1 MINISIRLLYNSSIT
16 SIFVEKYKD
25 MIITKDY
32 KFSGIYCIMNTIN
45 GKRYVGSSKNIYSRW
60 QKHRALLRKGTH
72 WDRHL
77 QNAWNKYGETSFK
90 FIVLCKCPEEELLTK
105 EQEYINNLEPEYNN
119 MLEAKR
125 TIVTDIMRKH
135 ISEGVRRAIAEGRI
149 PLNPMIGK
157 KMTPEHLAKL
167 PQNQKGYKCPKRQ
180 KGVILYNLDGTYHCQ
195 FGTLKEAASYIG
207 VSFKAVS
214 FAIIRSKSHRCGNY
228 ILRREEKNES

>member
-25 MIITKDY
+25 MVITKDY
-32 KFSGIYCIMNTIN
+32 KFSGIYCIMNTVN

-72 WDRHL
+72 WDKHL

-125 TIVTDIMRKH
+125 TMVTDIMRKH

-207 VSFKAVS
+207 VSFKAIS

>member
-1 MINISIRLLYNSSIT
+1 
-16 SIFVEKYKD
+16 

-32 KFSGIYCIMNTIN
+32 EFSGIYCIMNTVN
-45 GKRYVGSSKNIYSRW
+45 GKKYIGSSKNIYSRW
-60 QKHRALLRKGTH
+60 QKHRALLRKSTH
-72 WDRHL
+72 WDKHL
-77 QNAWNKYGETSFK
+77 QNAWNKYGESSFK
-90 FIVLCKCPEEELLTK
+90 FVVLCKCPEDELLVK
-105 EQEYINNLEPEYNN
+105 EQEYIDNLKPEYNN

-135 ISEGVRRAIAEGRI
+135 ISEGVKRAIAEGRI

-195 FGTLKEAASYIG
+195 FNTLKEAASYIG

-214 FAIIRSKSHRCGNY
+214 FAITRSKSHRCGNY